1 MTLDEAE
8 ALGEAVG
15 RVDGRGINRVR
26 AGAVQGQARSGD
38 PATGLG
44 DPEPVVVWVDL
55 VVDLPGLPGLLLE
68 VCEAHAAAFQLK
80 KVSRSEFGK
89 SPHKVH
95 KLNNPKF
102 PG

>member
-15 RVDGRGINRVR
+15 RVDGRGIDRVR

-44 DPEPVVVWVDL
+44 DPEPVVVGVDL
-55 VVDLPGLPGLLLE
+55 VVDLPGLPRLLLE
-68 VCEAHAAAFQLK
+68 VGETHSAALELETN
-80 KVSRSEFGK
+80 S
-89 SPHKVH
+89 
-95 KLNNPKF
+95 
-102 PG
+102 